1 MKRRVVVDPHTIA
14 SVLSGGITR
23 QRFFWLLQN
32 LQRFEICYS
41 ETVIGE
47 IEHLPTLRHFIKKGV
62 TPEEVAGFLAFFQSV
77 SLKVLVTSR
86 VKLGRDVNDY
96 YLLSLSRDAR
106 ADFLITG
113 DPDLLK
119 IEKYSRTKIL
129 SMKQFVEMFQ

>member
-1 MKRRVVVDPHTIA
+1 
-14 SVLSGGITR
+14 
-23 QRFFWLLQN
+23 
-32 LQRFEICYS
+32 
-41 ETVIGE
+41 
-47 IEHLPTLRHFIKKGV
+47 
-62 TPEEVAGFLAFFQSV
+62 
-77 SLKVLVTSR
+77 VLVTSR